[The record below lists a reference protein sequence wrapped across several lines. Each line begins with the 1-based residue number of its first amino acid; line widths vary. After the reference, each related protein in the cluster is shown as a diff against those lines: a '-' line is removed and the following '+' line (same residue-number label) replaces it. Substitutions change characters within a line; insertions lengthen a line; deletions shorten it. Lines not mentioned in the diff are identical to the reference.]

1 MASIL
6 REDNNEI
13 QEILRTL
20 LAEEQK
26 LIQAFSGTEA

>member
-6 REDNNEI
+6 VIEDNNEI

-20 LAEEQK
+20 LAEEK
-26 LIQAFSGTEA
+26 VALISFC